1 MNDTALWR
9 RAHAKGATRG
19 GRFVVIAGPDGIGK
33 SSLSTALIERLT
45 AAGHPV
51 RHFHHRLRA
60 LPASV
65 ASLRPTTNPH
75 ALSPYPLWL
84 STAKVLYLFADE
96 LLGWF
101 VKVRAFRLRG
111 GWVVVER
118 GWWDLAV
125 DPLRYRLSPRR
136 RLVVSLGRL
145 LRAPDL
151 TIILSARAEVIQT
164 RKTELGPEELARQ
177 LRLWRSVAEDIPRA
191 VLVDASQPVEVIVD
205 SIAGILDLGLEIPE
219 CPT

>member
-1 MNDTALWR
+1 MSDTALR
-9 RAHAKGATRG
+9 RGTRG

-51 RHFHHRLRA
+51 WHFHHRLRA
-60 LPASV
+60 LPASA

-96 LLGWF
+96 LLGWL
-101 VKVRAFRLRG
+101 VKVRTFRLRG

-125 DPLRYRLSPRR
+125 DPFRYRISPRR

-145 LRAPDL
+145 LPAPDL
-151 TIILSARAEVIQT
+151 TIILSAPEEVIQS

-177 LRLWRSVAEDIPRA
+177 LRLWKSVAEDIPRA
-191 VLVDASQPVEVIVD
+191 ALVDASQPIETIVD
-205 SIAGILDLGLEIPE
+205 SISDMLNLGARKP
-219 CPT
+219 